1 MGGGGTSQKNEKCEM
16 KNEIRKEIGKI
27 VKGEVKFDEPMSRH
41 TSFGIGGPADC
52 FIIPQ
57 NIEDLKKII
66 LFSRKRKL
74 PLKVM
79 GRGTNLLVRD
89 RGIRGI
95 VVRLGKGFEGVKFS
109 KRFLLSGAAVRLS
122 TLIKLTVSQ
131 GLGGLEFA
139 IGIPGSLGGAI
150 ATNAG
155 TEALSISQRLA
166 SIRVMTGEGRV
177 KNLKADDLNFGYRHC
192 SLEKNN
198 IILDAKLRLEK
209 TKEDEILRRMNASLK
224 KREKTQPLGEAN
236 AGCIFKNP
244 DPKTPAARLI
254 EETGFKGKRIGGASV
269 SKVHA
274 NFILNLRKAK
284 AEDVLTLME
293 AIKKKVKERTG
304 ISLKPEIEVWGKD

>member
-1 MGGGGTSQKNEKCEM
+1 M
-16 KNEIRKEIGKI
+16 KNVKCKIKNKIREEIREI
-27 VKGEVKFDEPMSRH
+27 VKGKVKFDELMSKH

-57 NIEDLKKII
+57 DIEDLKKII
-66 LFSRKRKL
+66 LFSKKKKS

-79 GRGTNLLVRD
+79 GQGTNLLVRD

-95 VVRLGKGFEGVKFS
+95 VVKLGKGFEGVKFS
-109 KRFLLSGAAVRLS
+109 ENNLLAGAAVRLS
-122 TLIKLTVSQ
+122 TLIKLAASQ

-139 IGIPGSLGGAI
+139 VGIPGSLGGAI

-155 TEALSISQRLA
+155 AETLSISQRLM

-177 KNLKADDLNFGYRHC
+177 KDLKADNLNFDYRRCH
-192 SLEKNN
+192 LKKNS
-198 IILDAKLRLEK
+198 IILNARLKLERAKE
-209 TKEDEILRRMNASLK
+209 EEILRRVNTFLE
-224 KREKTQPLGEAN
+224 KREKTQPLGTAN

-244 DPKTPAARLI
+244 DSKTPAGSLI
-254 EETGFKGKRIGGASV
+254 EKAGLKGKRIGGASV

-274 NFILNLRKAK
+274 NFILNLGKAK

-293 AIKKKVKERTG
+293 VIKEEVKERTG
-304 ISLKPEIEVWGKD
+304 ISLEPEIEVIGEN